1 MKAIIMTE
9 QAPLRKSL
17 QRKRSSRLAAVQ
29 GLYHRDVMQSPISG
43 EKLAEQLSA
52 QWRDSID
59 TQDAEW
65 PSDAMPEVALMRDI
79 LDGVIAHQTAID
91 AALESVIKADWKVA
105 RMNPVMLA
113 ILRSATFEL
122 NFRPDRKQ
130 AVILDE
136 YVSLASGFFE
146 GNELGYIHSALQQI
160 AAQKPSENDA

>member
-1 MKAIIMTE
+1 MTDE
-9 QAPLRKSL
+9 SRPRKSL

-29 GLYHRDVMQSPISG
+29 GLYQRDVMQSTISG
-43 EKLAEQLSA
+43 EKLAEQLNH

-59 TQDAEW
+59 TQDEQW
-65 PSDAMPEVALMRDI
+65 PSDAMPELALMRDI
-79 LDGVIAHQTAID
+79 LDGVITHQTTID
-91 AALESVIKADWKVA
+91 ATLESVIKADWKVA

-122 NFRPDRKQ
+122 NFRPDRKH

-146 GNELGYIHSALQQI
+146 GSELGYIHSALQQI
-160 AAQKPSENDA
+160 SSHKPQSTDA

>member
-1 MKAIIMTE
+1 MTDE
-9 QAPLRKSL
+9 SRPRKSL

-29 GLYHRDVMQSPISG
+29 GLYQRDVMQSSISG
-43 EKLAEQLSA
+43 EKLSEQLSA

-59 TQDAEW
+59 THDIEW

-79 LDGVIAHQTAID
+79 LDGVITNQTAID
-91 AALESVIKADWKVA
+91 TTLESVIKADWKVA

-122 NFRPDRKQ
+122 NFRPDRKH

-160 AAQKPSENDA
+160 SSNKPHSTDA